1 MELVR
6 VSTLFHQALTQ
17 EFSLLSVPFGR
28 RFGFLTLASSGCKAT
43 LGVNGQ
49 RAGNASAASSEGWDM
64 DHRCA
69 HQGLDLDSHGEK
81 VTVTQVFMVLQ
92 MTSWGMSQWVLTGL
106 SIPNPC

>member
-1 MELVR
+1 
-6 VSTLFHQALTQ
+6 
-17 EFSLLSVPFGR
+17 
-28 RFGFLTLASSGCKAT
+28 
-43 LGVNGQ
+43 
-49 RAGNASAASSEGWDM
+49 M